1 MGIILEPDG
10 VDFVVQSKALTKKQ
24 EIELSEYIAKRKI
37 EIKRQAIQRKSNRK
51 KDKIIIA

>member
-24 EIELSEYIAKRKI
+24 EMELSKFIAKRKI
-37 EIKRQAIQRKSNRK
+37 EIKLQAIQRKSTRK
-51 KDKIIIA
+51 KDKTIIV

>member
-1 MGIILEPDG
+1 MGIILEPNG
-10 VDFVVQSKALTKKQ
+10 VDFVVQSKPLTKKQ